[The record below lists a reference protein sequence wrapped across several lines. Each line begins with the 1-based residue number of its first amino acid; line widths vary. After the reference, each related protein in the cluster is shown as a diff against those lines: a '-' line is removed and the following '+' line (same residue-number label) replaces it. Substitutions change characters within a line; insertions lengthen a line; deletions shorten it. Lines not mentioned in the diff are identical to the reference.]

1 MTNIHDLCRLKSE
14 SENLRSELD
23 SRQGASMTQEQDIEK
38 MRDELRG
45 VQREGAEKV
54 RELDGAVAA
63 AQQAA
68 QMHAQQFEL
77 LKGDVLKFQAAARA
91 AHGSYEREL
100 QLHAKA
106 ERDLSDAE
114 TGDIR
119 CLTHSHAPYSSHRN
133 IIRRKLN
140 I

>member
-1 MTNIHDLCRLKSE
+1 M
-14 SENLRSELD
+14 
-23 SRQGASMTQEQDIEK
+23 AQEQDVEK

-54 RELDGAVAA
+54 RELEGQVLS

-68 QMHAQQFEL
+68 QLHAQQFEL

-106 ERDLSDAE
+106 ERDLSDAQ
-114 TGDIR
+114 TGELMPHFHVPFLLHHTTSHDIR
-119 CLTHSHAPYSSHRN
+119 YSS
-133 IIRRKLN
+133 IGSM
-140 I
+140 